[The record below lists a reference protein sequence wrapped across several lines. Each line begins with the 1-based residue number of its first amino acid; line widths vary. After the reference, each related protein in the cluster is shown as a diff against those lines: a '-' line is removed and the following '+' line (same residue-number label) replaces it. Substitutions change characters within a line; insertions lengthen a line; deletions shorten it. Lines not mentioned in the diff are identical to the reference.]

1 MKKTASRLLALALTA
16 ALVLSGCGG
25 GGTTTEEKPAENTG
39 STTEQGGEKK
49 EEEKKEEA
57 AALASGD
64 EISDL
69 VISKLITRELETFNI
84 LYSQRAED
92 GENLTNLVDGLLEV
106 DTDGKLVPGIAE
118 EWGTED
124 GGLTW
129 TFKIRQGVK
138 WVDVNG
144 NEKAE
149 CTAKDFAAGLEWVM
163 NFHKNNSS
171 NTSMPLEMIK
181 GAKEYYEYT
190 KTLSEEEAFALNAEE
205 GSKFREMVGL
215 ETPDDY
221 TLVYHCITQKPYF
234 DTLATYNS
242 LYPISPAMV
251 EELGGPA
258 GVKSM
263 NNENMWYNGAY
274 TMTSY
279 IHNNEKIFTKNPLYW
294 DTECKRFDTVT
305 IKMVESNDISFQ
317 LYQNGEIDYVDLSE
331 AHINTIAKDLSNKYY
346 DYMVPAVP
354 SKYSYQFHFNYNKKK
369 EDGTPD
375 KNWNTAIA
383 NEAFRKSW
391 YYGLNLSDYWKR
403 TNAIDP
409 MVCENNFY
417 TMKGLVYT
425 TDGTE
430 YTELVKKELGLGET
444 NGNTPARVDP
454 AKAEEYKKQAI
465 EELTALGVTFP
476 VEVDYY
482 ISASN
487 QVALDSANVMAQAF
501 SDGLGDDYVKFNIK
515 TYVSSNR
522 NEVVQPHLHS
532 FVTNGWGADYGDPQ
546 DYLGQEVYGND
557 NAYYSANYSYIN
569 ELDRRNPGEQSS
581 AEDTYKEYTK
591 MVEDADAITDDLDA
605 RYAAYAKAEAY
616 LLDHVLVLP
625 CNYSIG
631 WCLSKIDNDTKM
643 YAMYGAQNEK
653 IKNWATNSAG
663 YTSEEKGV
671 AEQIKAFT
679 EEQISLDCT
688 AKQRIFV
695 KKTSFLEVFFCNFHF
710 RKM

>member
-39 STTEQGGEKK
+39 STTEQSGEKK

-57 AALASGD
+57 AAPASGD

-144 NEKAE
+144 NEKAD
-149 CTAKDFAAGLEWVM
+149 CTAQDFAAGLEWVM

-171 NTSMPLEMIK
+171 NTSMPLEMVK
-181 GAKEYYEYT
+181 GAQEYYEYT

-221 TLVYHCITQKPYF
+221 TVVYHCITQKPYF

-251 EELGGPA
+251 EELGGPT

-331 AHINTIAKDLSNKYY
+331 AHINTIAKDPSNKYY

-354 SKYSYQFHFNYNKKK
+354 SKYSYQFHFNFNKNK

-375 KNWNTAIA
+375 TNWNTAIA

-515 TYVSSNR
+515 TYVSSVR

-546 DYLGQEVYGND
+546 NYLGQEVYGND

-569 ELDRRNPGEQSS
+569 EITEETPENKALL
-581 AEDTYKEYTK
+581 DTYKEYSA
-591 MVEDADAITDDLDA
+591 MVEAADAITDDLDA

-653 IKNWATNSAG
+653 IKNWATNSDG

-679 EEQISLDCT
+679 ES
-688 AKQRIFV
+688 K
-695 KKTSFLEVFFCNFHF
+695 
-710 RKM
+710 

>member
-25 GGTTTEEKPAENTG
+25 GGTTTEEKPTENTG
-39 STTEQGGEKK
+39 STTEQSGEKK

-57 AALASGD
+57 AAPASGD

-144 NEKAE
+144 NEKAD
-149 CTAKDFAAGLEWVM
+149 CTAQDFAAGLEWVM

-171 NTSMPLEMIK
+171 NTSMPLEMVK
-181 GAKEYYEYT
+181 GAQEYYEYT

-221 TLVYHCITQKPYF
+221 TVVYHCITQKPYF

-331 AHINTIAKDLSNKYY
+331 AHINTIAKDPSNKYY

-354 SKYSYQFHFNYNKKK
+354 SKYSYQFHFNFNKNK

-375 KNWNTAIA
+375 TNWNTAIA

-515 TYVSSNR
+515 TYVSSVR

-546 DYLGQEVYGND
+546 NYLGQEVYGND

-569 ELDRRNPGEQSS
+569 EITEETPENKALL
-581 AEDTYKEYTK
+581 DTYKEYSA
-591 MVEDADAITDDLDA
+591 MVEAADAITDDLDA

-653 IKNWATNSAG
+653 IKNWETNSAG

-679 EEQISLDCT
+679 ES
-688 AKQRIFV
+688 K
-695 KKTSFLEVFFCNFHF
+695 
-710 RKM
+710 

>member
-1 MKKTASRLLALALTA
+1 MKKTASSLLALALTA

-39 STTEQGGEKK
+39 STTEQSGEKK

-57 AALASGD
+57 AAPASGD

-144 NEKAE
+144 NEKAD
-149 CTAKDFAAGLEWVM
+149 CTAQDFAAGLEWVM

-171 NTSMPLEMIK
+171 NTSMPLEMVK
-181 GAKEYYEYT
+181 GAQEYYEYT

-221 TLVYHCITQKPYF
+221 TVVYHCITQKPYF

-251 EELGGPA
+251 EELGGPT

-331 AHINTIAKDLSNKYY
+331 AHINTIAKDPSNKYY

-354 SKYSYQFHFNYNKKK
+354 SKYSYQFHFNFNKNK

-375 KNWNTAIA
+375 TNWNTAIA

-444 NGNTPARVDP
+444 NGNTPARIDT

-476 VEVDYY
+476 VGVDYY

-515 TYVSSNR
+515 TYVSSVR

-546 DYLGQEVYGND
+546 NYLGQEVYGND

-569 ELDRRNPGEQSS
+569 EITEETPENKALL
-581 AEDTYKEYTK
+581 DTYKEYSA
-591 MVEDADAITDDLDA
+591 MVEAADAITDDLDA

-679 EEQISLDCT
+679 ES
-688 AKQRIFV
+688 K
-695 KKTSFLEVFFCNFHF
+695 
-710 RKM
+710 

>member
-39 STTEQGGEKK
+39 STTEQSGEKK

-57 AALASGD
+57 AAPASGD

-144 NEKAE
+144 NEKAD
-149 CTAKDFAAGLEWVM
+149 CTAQDFAAGLEWVM

-171 NTSMPLEMIK
+171 NTSMPLEMVK
-181 GAKEYYEYT
+181 GAQEYYEYT

-221 TLVYHCITQKPYF
+221 TVVYHCITQKPYF

-331 AHINTIAKDLSNKYY
+331 AHINTIAKDPSNKYY

-354 SKYSYQFHFNYNKKK
+354 SKYSYQFHFNFNKNK

-375 KNWNTAIA
+375 TNWNTAIA

-515 TYVSSNR
+515 TYVSSVR

-546 DYLGQEVYGND
+546 NYLGQEVYGND

-569 ELDRRNPGEQSS
+569 EITEETPENKALL
-581 AEDTYKEYTK
+581 DTYKEYSA
-591 MVEDADAITDDLDA
+591 MVEAADAITDDLDA

-653 IKNWATNSAG
+653 IKNWETNSAG

-679 EEQISLDCT
+679 ES
-688 AKQRIFV
+688 K
-695 KKTSFLEVFFCNFHF
+695 
-710 RKM
+710 

>member
-39 STTEQGGEKK
+39 STTEQSGEKK

-57 AALASGD
+57 AAPASGD

-144 NEKAE
+144 NEKAD
-149 CTAKDFAAGLEWVM
+149 CTAQDFAAGLEWVM

-171 NTSMPLEMIK
+171 NTSMPLEMVK
-181 GAKEYYEYT
+181 GAQEYYEYT

-221 TLVYHCITQKPYF
+221 TLVYHCITQKRYF

-258 GVKSM
+258 SVKSM

-331 AHINTIAKDLSNKYY
+331 AHINTIAKDPSNKYY

-354 SKYSYQFHFNYNKKK
+354 SKYSYQFHFNFNKNK

-476 VEVDYY
+476 VGVDYY

-515 TYVSSNR
+515 TYVSSVR

-546 DYLGQEVYGND
+546 NYLGQEVYGND

-569 ELDRRNPGEQSS
+569 EITEETPENKALL
-581 AEDTYKEYTK
+581 DTYKEYSA
-591 MVEDADAITDDLDA
+591 MVEAADAITDDLDA

-679 EEQISLDCT
+679 ES
-688 AKQRIFV
+688 K
-695 KKTSFLEVFFCNFHF
+695 
-710 RKM
+710 

>member
-39 STTEQGGEKK
+39 NTTEQGGEKK

-57 AALASGD
+57 AAPASGD

-221 TLVYHCITQKPYF
+221 TVVYHCITQKPYF

-242 LYPISPAMV
+242 LYPISSAMV

-546 DYLGQEVYGND
+546 NYLGQEVYGND

-569 ELDRRNPGEQSS
+569 ELTEETPENKVLL
-581 AEDTYKEYTK
+581 DTYKEYTK
-591 MVEDADAITDDLDA
+591 MVEAADAITDDLDA

-679 EEQISLDCT
+679 ES
-688 AKQRIFV
+688 K
-695 KKTSFLEVFFCNFHF
+695 
-710 RKM
+710 

>member
-39 STTEQGGEKK
+39 NTTEQGGEKK

-57 AALASGD
+57 AAPASGD

-221 TLVYHCITQKPYF
+221 TVVYHCITQKPYF

-242 LYPISPAMV
+242 LYPISSAMV

-331 AHINTIAKDLSNKYY
+331 AHINTIAKDPSNKYY

-546 DYLGQEVYGND
+546 NYLGQEVYGND

-569 ELDRRNPGEQSS
+569 ELTEETPENKVLL
-581 AEDTYKEYTK
+581 DTYKEYTK

-679 EEQISLDCT
+679 ES
-688 AKQRIFV
+688 K
-695 KKTSFLEVFFCNFHF
+695 
-710 RKM
+710 

>member
-57 AALASGD
+57 TAPASGD

-242 LYPISPAMV
+242 LYPISSVMI

-294 DTECKRFDTVT
+294 DTECKRFETVT

-331 AHINTIAKDLSNKYY
+331 AHINTIAKDPSNKYY

-546 DYLGQEVYGND
+546 NYLGQEVYGND

-569 ELDRRNPGEQSS
+569 ELTEETPENKVLL
-581 AEDTYKEYTK
+581 DTYKEYTK
-591 MVEDADAITDDLDA
+591 MVEAADAITDDLDA

-679 EEQISLDCT
+679 ES
-688 AKQRIFV
+688 K
-695 KKTSFLEVFFCNFHF
+695 
-710 RKM
+710 

>member
-1 MKKTASRLLALALTA
+1 MKKTASRLLALTLTA

-242 LYPISPAMV
+242 LYPISSVMI

-294 DTECKRFDTVT
+294 DTECKRFETVT

-331 AHINTIAKDLSNKYY
+331 AHINTIAKDPSNKYY

-546 DYLGQEVYGND
+546 NYLGQEVYGND

-569 ELDRRNPGEQSS
+569 ELTEETPENK
-581 AEDTYKEYTK
+581 ALLDTYKEYTK
-591 MVEDADAITDDLDA
+591 MVEAADAITDDLDA

-679 EEQISLDCT
+679 ES
-688 AKQRIFV
+688 K
-695 KKTSFLEVFFCNFHF
+695 
-710 RKM
+710 

>member
-39 STTEQGGEKK
+39 STTEQSGEKK

-57 AALASGD
+57 AAPASGD

-144 NEKAE
+144 NEKAD
-149 CTAKDFAAGLEWVM
+149 CTAQDFAAGLEWVM

-171 NTSMPLEMIK
+171 NTSMPLEMVK
-181 GAKEYYEYT
+181 GAQEYYEYT

-221 TLVYHCITQKPYF
+221 TVVYHCITQKPYF

-331 AHINTIAKDLSNKYY
+331 AHINTIAKDPSNKYY

-354 SKYSYQFHFNYNKKK
+354 SKYSYQFHFNFNKNK

-375 KNWNTAIA
+375 TNWNTAIA

-476 VEVDYY
+476 VGVDYY

-515 TYVSSNR
+515 TYVSSVR

-546 DYLGQEVYGND
+546 NYLGQEVYGND

-569 ELDRRNPGEQSS
+569 EITEETPENKALL
-581 AEDTYKEYTK
+581 DTYKEYSA
-591 MVEDADAITDDLDA
+591 MVEAADAITDDLDA

-631 WCLSKIDNDTKM
+631 WCLSKIDNDNKM

-679 EEQISLDCT
+679 ES
-688 AKQRIFV
+688 K
-695 KKTSFLEVFFCNFHF
+695 
-710 RKM
+710 

>member
-57 AALASGD
+57 AAPASGD

-242 LYPISPAMV
+242 LYPISSAMI

-331 AHINTIAKDLSNKYY
+331 AHINTIAKDPSNKYY

-546 DYLGQEVYGND
+546 NYLGQEVYGND

-569 ELDRRNPGEQSS
+569 ELTEEIPENK
-581 AEDTYKEYTK
+581 ALLDTYKEYTK

-679 EEQISLDCT
+679 ES
-688 AKQRIFV
+688 K
-695 KKTSFLEVFFCNFHF
+695 
-710 RKM
+710 

>member
-242 LYPISPAMV
+242 LYPISSAMI

-331 AHINTIAKDLSNKYY
+331 AHINTIAKDPSNKYY

-391 YYGLNLSDYWKR
+391 YYSLNLSDYWKR

-546 DYLGQEVYGND
+546 NYLGQEVYGND

-569 ELDRRNPGEQSS
+569 ELTEETPENKVLL
-581 AEDTYKEYTK
+581 DTYKEYTK
-591 MVEDADAITDDLDA
+591 MVEAADAITDDLDA

-679 EEQISLDCT
+679 ES
-688 AKQRIFV
+688 K
-695 KKTSFLEVFFCNFHF
+695 
-710 RKM
+710 

>member
-25 GGTTTEEKPAENTG
+25 GGTTTEEKPTENTG
-39 STTEQGGEKK
+39 STTEQSGEKK

-57 AALASGD
+57 AAPASGD

-144 NEKAE
+144 NEKAD
-149 CTAKDFAAGLEWVM
+149 CTAQDFAAGLEWVM

-171 NTSMPLEMIK
+171 NTSMPLEMVK
-181 GAKEYYEYT
+181 GAQEYYEYT

-221 TLVYHCITQKPYF
+221 TVVYHCITQKPYF

-331 AHINTIAKDLSNKYY
+331 AHINTIAKDPSNKYY

-354 SKYSYQFHFNYNKKK
+354 SKYSYQFHFNFNKNK

-375 KNWNTAIA
+375 TNWNTAIA

-476 VEVDYY
+476 VGVDYY

-515 TYVSSNR
+515 TYVSSVR

-546 DYLGQEVYGND
+546 NYLGQEVYGND

-569 ELDRRNPGEQSS
+569 EITEETPENKALL
-581 AEDTYKEYTK
+581 DTYKEYSA
-591 MVEDADAITDDLDA
+591 MVEAADAITDDLDA

-653 IKNWATNSAG
+653 IKNWATNSVG

-679 EEQISLDCT
+679 ES
-688 AKQRIFV
+688 K
-695 KKTSFLEVFFCNFHF
+695 
-710 RKM
+710 

>member
-39 STTEQGGEKK
+39 STTEQSGEKK

-57 AALASGD
+57 AAPASGD

-144 NEKAE
+144 NEKAD
-149 CTAKDFAAGLEWVM
+149 CTAQDFAAGLEWVM

-171 NTSMPLEMIK
+171 NTSMPLEMVK
-181 GAKEYYEYT
+181 GAQEYYEYT

-221 TLVYHCITQKPYF
+221 TVVYHCITQKPYF

-331 AHINTIAKDLSNKYY
+331 AHINTIAKDPSNKYY

-354 SKYSYQFHFNYNKKK
+354 SKYSYQFHFNFNKNK

-375 KNWNTAIA
+375 TNWNNAIA
-383 NEAFRKSW
+383 NEAFRLAW
-391 YYGLNLSDYWKR
+391 YYGLDLTPSFSR
-403 TNAIDP
+403 TNAINP
-409 MVCENNFY
+409 LSCENNFY
-417 TMKGLVYT
+417 SMPGLLYT
-425 TDGTE
+425 SDGTD
-430 YTELVKKELGLGET
+430 YTELVRQELGLPQENGET
-444 NGNTPARVDP
+444 PVRLDAD
-454 AKAEEYKKQAI
+454 KAAQYKKQAM
-465 EELTALGVTFP
+465 EELSAIGVTFP
-476 VEVDYY
+476 VGIDYY
-482 ISASN
+482 ISGSN
-487 QVALDSANVMAQAF
+487 QAALDSANVLAQAL
-501 SDGLGDDYVKFNIK
+501 SNSLGDDFVQLNIK
-515 TYVSSNR
+515 TYVSSATK
-522 NEVVQPHLHS
+522 EVYEPKLQS
-532 FVTNGWGADYGDPQ
+532 INISGWNADYGDPLN
-546 DYLGQEVYGND
+546 YIGQETYGND
-557 NAYYSANYSYIN
+557 SAYYTRTLSNVNDLEEN
-569 ELDRRNPGEQSS
+569 ENNKALLD
-581 AEDTYKEYTK
+581 AYKEFSSL
-591 MVEDADAITDDLDA
+591 VEQADAIHDDLDA
-605 RYAAYAKAEAY
+605 RYKAFAKAEAY
-616 LLDHVLVLP
+616 MIQHALTVP
-625 CNYSIG
+625 NYYNIG
-631 WCLSKIDNDTKM
+631 WMLTKVNPYSKMK
-643 YAMYGAQNEK
+643 AMYGIQNNK
-653 IKNWATNSAG
+653 MKNWETNADG
-663 YTSEEKGV
+663 YT
-671 AEQIKAFT
+671 AEQVAALKEAH
-679 EEQISLDCT
+679 ESG
-688 AKQRIFV
+688 K
-695 KKTSFLEVFFCNFHF
+695 
-710 RKM
+710 